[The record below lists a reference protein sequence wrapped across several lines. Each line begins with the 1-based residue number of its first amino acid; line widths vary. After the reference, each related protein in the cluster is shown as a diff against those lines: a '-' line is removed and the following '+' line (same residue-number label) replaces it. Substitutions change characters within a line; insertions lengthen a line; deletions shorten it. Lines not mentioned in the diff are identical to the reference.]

1 MTGQAFTAELDALT
15 LYTDRGIV
23 SKTVYESPGLNV
35 VLFTFDAGQELSE
48 HTASVPAIIHLLEGE
63 AEVQLGERHIDGK
76 PGFWAYLPA
85 NLPHAIRAKTR
96 LAMLLTMLHREKD
109 SPKDSPSAND

>member
-1 MTGQAFTAELDALT
+1 MSSQAFTAELDALA
-15 LYTDRGIV
+15 LYTDHGIV
-23 SKTVYESPGLNV
+23 SKAVYESPGLSV
-35 VLFTFDAGQELSE
+35 VLFTFDAGQQLSE

-63 AEVQLGERHIDGK
+63 AEVQLGEQRIDGK

-96 LAMLLTMLHREKD
+96 LAMLLTMLRREEAPA
-109 SPKDSPSAND
+109 SESE

>member
-1 MTGQAFTAELDALT
+1 MTDEPFTADLDALALHT
-15 LYTDRGIV
+15 ERGIV
-23 SKTVYESPGLNV
+23 SKTVYESPALNV

-63 AEVQLGERHIDGK
+63 AEVQVGEQHVDGR

-85 NLPHAIRAKTR
+85 RLPHAIRAKTR
-96 LAMLLTMLHREKD
+96 LAMLLTMLRGPED
-109 SPKDSPSAND
+109 RSSRTG

>member
-1 MTGQAFTAELDALT
+1 MTGQAFTAELDALA
-15 LYTDRGIV
+15 LYTDHGIV
-23 SKTVYESPGLNV
+23 SKAVYESPGLSV
-35 VLFTFDAGQELSE
+35 VLFTFDAGQQLSE

-63 AEVQLGERHIDGK
+63 AEVQLGERRIDGK

-96 LAMLLTMLHREKD
+96 LAMLLTMLRWGEEPA
-109 SPKDSPSAND
+109 SESG